1 MRLNN
6 IIEYLLHPYNEG
18 NIISCIFFF
27 VWYAINGIELERELR
42 IKLVSKL
49 LNNCYKIKYQ

>member
-18 NIISCIFFF
+18 NISCIFFF
-27 VWYAINGIELERELR
+27 FFFYLICDKWNQTRER
-42 IKLVSKL
+42 IK
-49 LNNCYKIKYQ
+49 N